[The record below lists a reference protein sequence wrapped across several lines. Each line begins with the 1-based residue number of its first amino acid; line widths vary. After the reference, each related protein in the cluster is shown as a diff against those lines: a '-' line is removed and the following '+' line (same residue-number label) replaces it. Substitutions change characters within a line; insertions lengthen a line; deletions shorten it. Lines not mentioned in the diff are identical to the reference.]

1 MLRHSQ
7 PQFLKYIILG
17 QDITASIK
25 GVASDIS
32 TAFPDM
38 QQNAFGFTCDDPIE
52 PTRVWYFVRP
62 RATFKGSFKTG
73 FGTVIEPTGKKLIGP
88 PEVLHVPR
96 VLENS

>member
-1 MLRHSQ
+1 M
-7 PQFLKYIILG
+7 
-17 QDITASIK
+17 ASIK
-25 GVASDIS
+25 GVASDIN

-73 FGTVIEPTGKKLIGP
+73 LGKVVEPTGFQYLDIVARESKEISYTLID
-88 PEVLHVPR
+88 
-96 VLENS
+96 